1 MLFALLLAAAAGSFA
16 RWPLA
21 CLTALTRAQLALAG
35 VHSRLRLLDGVQTHY
50 LEGGRGQPVV
60 LVHGLGGQ
68 ALDWAPLLQDLVR
81 AGYHVYALDLPGFGR
96 SDRPAD
102 RTYSVREQAAFVE
115 SFLRALGLQQ
125 VALVGISMGGWISA
139 TVALE
144 EPLRVE
150 RLVLLDSAG
159 FPFKLSFDPEL
170 FAPRTPAQVDALL
183 ALLMPRPE
191 PIPAFLKEDVVRHVS
206 ERRWVI
212 ERALV
217 SMRDGADLLDQ
228 RLSALKQPLLLI
240 WGKQDAMTPLS
251 LGEAMH
257 RAVPGSVLEV
267 YDGCGHIAAMTC
279 VERIRPRL
287 VDFMAGKGPQ
297 AGATVEVPQR

>member
-1 MLFALLLAAAAGSFA
+1 MLGALLLAAAAGSFA

-21 CLTALTRAQLALAG
+21 CLTAATRAQLALAG
-35 VHSRLRLLDGVQTHY
+35 IHGRLRLLDGVQTHY
-50 LEGGRGQPVV
+50 LEGGTGPPVV
-60 LVHGLGGQ
+60 LIHGLGGQ
-68 ALDWAPLLQDLVR
+68 SLDWTALLQDLVR
-81 AGYHVYALDLPGFGR
+81 AGYHVYAPDLPGFGR
-96 SDRPAD
+96 SSRPPD
-102 RTYSVREQAAFVE
+102 RTYSVREQATFVE
-115 SFLRALGLQQ
+115 SFLRALGLQR

-144 EPLRVE
+144 EPVVVE

-159 FPFKLSFDPEL
+159 FPFRLSFDPGL
-170 FAPRTPAQVDALL
+170 FAPRTPSQVDALL

-191 PIPAFLKEDVVRHVS
+191 PIPAFLKEDVVRHMS
-206 ERRWVI
+206 DRRWVV

-217 SMRDGADLLDQ
+217 SMRDGGDLLDQ
-228 RLSALKQPLLLI
+228 RLSSLKQPLLLI
-240 WGKQDAMTPLS
+240 WGKQDAVTPLA

-267 YDGCGHIAAMTC
+267 FDGCGHLAAMTC

-287 VDFMAGKGPQ
+287 MDFLAGKGPE
-297 AGATVEVPQR
+297 AGATVEVSER